1 MENRLNGILSRLIK
15 LIFNHPKFV
24 NSFIPVCMILLCR
37 VIPTSEHPYFLIK
50 LLFMLCKLIQ
60 ILSLQNNSNIER
72 LSVAIQIDVISLKCS
87 FYSLKFV

>member
-1 MENRLNGILSRLIK
+1 
-15 LIFNHPKFV
+15 
-24 NSFIPVCMILLCR
+24 
-37 VIPTSEHPYFLIK
+37 
-50 LLFMLCKLIQ
+50 MLCKLIQ

>member
-1 MENRLNGILSRLIK
+1 MQNPLNGILSRLIK

-24 NSFIPVCMILLCR
+24 NSFIPFCIILLCR

-60 ILSLQNNSNIER
+60 ILSLQNNINIER
-72 LSVAIQIDVISLKCS
+72 LIVAIQIDVISLKCS
-87 FYSLKFV
+87 FHS